1 MLHKFATKSKGRK
14 KFISTERISNLSPT
28 VSNQD
33 ILSSLRD
40 LRSKYVK
47 SIKNDRK
54 NNISINTIS
63 LIHSHTNIEKTI
75 LQEQA
80 SDRLSKGRK
89 HQDFALS
96 DFEKTNS
103 KISVKKLDEN
113 IKLLEDSDMTAF
125 LSKIK
130 VFKDLKNEIA
140 LNYQVAKT
148 ETCYNDINLT
158 GLFFSLQDMLDLLS
172 KNIETD
178 FKTLSNN
185 LLFLNNPIRELIRL
199 FKAYRIDKGADLL
212 DLF

>member
-140 LNYQVAKT
+140 LK
-148 ETCYNDINLT
+148 
-158 GLFFSLQDMLDLLS
+158 LS
-172 KNIETD
+172 
-178 FKTLSNN
+178 S
-185 LLFLNNPIRELIRL
+185 
-199 FKAYRIDKGADLL
+199 G
-212 DLF
+212 